1 MELLFKKLKK
11 TATTIL
17 RVVLAVASIVL
28 LFSII
33 VWVFAPSYKF
43 PAKKG
48 FEGQEWY
55 NPYLGLDS
63 AKWYAASLHIMPK
76 GGNIF
81 KGSNYEVENKILSF
95 YRSKSITYPSISDK
109 HSIKIADATDK
120 LNFNSYEHGF
130 NLLGQNRL
138 IIGGADM
145 KFFDYPIYLST
156 GQSQSMIHKNRPI
169 AEIVVL
175 SGITKYSV
183 SAFSKLTD
191 YDLLE
196 ISDNSESV
204 IKRWDIALSAGRAAF
219 MLAAKRENPIK
230 DQSSIMNAVT
240 MIPVAPRDFQLIYGA
255 LRDGMSYGL
264 YRNQSRSLDQ
274 FVIDSL
280 PRLTS
285 LILKGDTA
293 SIVFSKSMGKIEIYT
308 DGGVNSLSVANTS
321 TVDYKIPSEASYVRF
336 YAQDLEGNEYLLNPI
351 VRSIDGKKPVII
363 GADINKSMM
372 LLKRVIFLVLL
383 AAGYLYLKKSN
394 FIARFKTK

>member
-11 TATTIL
+11 TATTTF
-17 RVVLAVASIVL
+17 RVVLAVLSIVL

-33 VWVFAPSYKF
+33 VWIFAPSYKF
-43 PAKKG
+43 PEKKG
-48 FEGQEWY
+48 FDGKEWY

-76 GGNIF
+76 GGSIF
-81 KGSNYEVENKILSF
+81 KSSNHENESKILS
-95 YRSKSITYPSISDK
+95 YYKSKGVTYPVISDK
-109 HSIKIADATDK
+109 LSVRVTNASDS
-120 LNFNSYEHGF
+120 LNFHSYEHGF

-138 IIGGADM
+138 IIGAADM

-156 GQSQSMIHKNRPI
+156 SQSQSMIHKNRPI

-175 SGITKYSV
+175 SGITKYSKG
-183 SAFSKLTD
+183 AFSKLTD

-196 ISDNSESV
+196 ISDNRESS

-255 LRDGMSYGL
+255 LRDGMAYGL

-285 LILKGDTA
+285 LTLKGDTA
-293 SIVFSKSMGKIEIYT
+293 SIVFSKSMAKIEVYT
-308 DGGVNSLSVANTS
+308 DGGANSLAATNIS
-321 TVDYKIPSEASYVRF
+321 TVDYKIPSEVSYVRF

-351 VRSIDGKKPVII
+351 LRSIDGKKPMLI
-363 GADINKSMM
+363 GADLDKTMM
-372 LLKRVIFLVLL
+372 LFKRIVFLVLL

>member
-11 TATTIL
+11 TAKTTF
-17 RVVLAVASIVL
+17 RVVLAVLSIVL

-33 VWVFAPSYKF
+33 VWIFAPSYKF
-43 PAKKG
+43 PPKKV
-48 FEGQEWY
+48 FEGKEWY

-76 GGNIF
+76 GGSIF
-81 KGSNYEVENKILSF
+81 KSSNYENESKILS
-95 YRSKSITYPSISDK
+95 YYKSKGVTYPVISDK
-109 HSIKIADATDK
+109 LSVRVTNASDS
-120 LNFNSYEHGF
+120 LNFHSYEHGF

-138 IIGGADM
+138 IIGAADM

-156 GQSQSMIHKNRPI
+156 SQSQSMIHKNRPI

-175 SGITKYSV
+175 SGITKYSKG
-183 SAFSKLTD
+183 AFSKLTD

-196 ISDNSESV
+196 IPDNSESV

-219 MLAAKRENPIK
+219 MLAAKPENPLK
-230 DQSSIMNAVT
+230 DQTTIMNAVT
-240 MIPVAPRDFQLIYGA
+240 MIPVAARDFQLIYGA
-255 LRDGMSYGL
+255 LKDGMSYGL
-264 YRNQSRSLDQ
+264 YRNQSKSLDQ

-280 PRLTS
+280 PRLIS
-285 LILKGDTA
+285 LTLKGDTA
-293 SIVFSKSMGKIEIYT
+293 SILFSKSMAKIEVYT
-308 DGGVNSLSVANTS
+308 DGGANSISVTNTS
-321 TVDYKIPSEASYVRF
+321 AVDYKIPSEVSYVRF
-336 YAQDLEGNEYLLNPI
+336 YAQDLEGNEYLLNPLL
-351 VRSIDGKKPVII
+351 RSIDGKKPVII